1 MKKNLPVIVLVLVTV
16 IIIGSIAYLESKKS
30 SKGTFVSNGEKIVV
44 DLDSNS
50 RLEAKAKQYDTA
62 QEIVSPAG
70 FINTNGE
77 EIKIKDLIGKKVIL
91 VDFWTYSCINC
102 QRTLPYITSW
112 YEKYKNQGLEIVGIH
127 TPEFEF
133 EKDIN
138 NVKAAVEKWGIDY
151 PVVLDNDYGTWR
163 NYNNRYWPRK
173 YIIDIDGFIVYDH
186 IGEGGYEETEQV
198 IQTLLK
204 ERMQVLDE
212 EGEVSS
218 GVVYPEGVEEL
229 DTQNS
234 RSPETY
240 FGALRNINLG
250 SGEKGRVGTQDFSL
264 PLSTVRDVLYLDG
277 RWDVQGEYAK
287 NLEAGTKI
295 VFKYKAAK
303 VFMVAS
309 ADEEVGL
316 EILVDGEE
324 VGDLAGSDVVDGVV
338 NVKNDQLYRLIEDPT
353 GNAVHTLEIIVTK
366 PGLQA
371 FTFTFG

>member
-1 MKKNLPVIVLVLVTV
+1 MKKNLPVFVLVIVTV
-16 IIIGSIAYLESKKS
+16 VIIGSIGYLESKKS
-30 SKGTFVSNGEKIVV
+30 SKGTFISGGEKIEV

-50 RLEAKAKQYDTA
+50 RLEAKAKKYDTA
-62 QEIVSPAG
+62 QEIVAPAG

-77 EIKIKDLIGKKVIL
+77 AINIQDLIGKKVIL

-112 YEKYKNQGLEIVGIH
+112 YEKYKDQGLEIVGIH

-138 NVKAAVEKWGIDY
+138 NVQAAVEKWGIDY

-198 IQTLLK
+198 IQNLLK

-212 EGEVSS
+212 KGEISSDIVS
-218 GVVYPEGVEEL
+218 PEGVEEL

-250 SGEKGRVGTQDFSL
+250 SGEKGRVGTQNFSL

-277 RWDVQGEYAK
+277 RWDVQGEYAQS
-287 NLEAGTKI
+287 LEAGAKI

-309 ADEEVGL
+309 AAEEVGL
-316 EILVDGEE
+316 EILVDGEP

-338 NVKNDQLYRLIEDPT
+338 NVKNDQLYRLVEDPN
-353 GNAVHTLEIIVTK
+353 GNSVHTLEIIVTK
-366 PGLQA
+366 PGLKA